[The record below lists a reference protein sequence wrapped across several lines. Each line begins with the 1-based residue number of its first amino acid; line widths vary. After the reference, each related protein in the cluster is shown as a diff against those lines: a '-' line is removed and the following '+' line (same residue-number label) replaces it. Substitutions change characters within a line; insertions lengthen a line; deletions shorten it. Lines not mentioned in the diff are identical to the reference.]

1 MLKGFQNVLQLEDLK
16 KRIGFTILLLAVYRL
31 GSHIPTPGID
41 GQALGA
47 FFKQSSK
54 GSLLGMFDL
63 FAGGG
68 LKRATIFALG
78 VMPYIN
84 ASIITE
90 LLSTVIPHLENL
102 KKEGEEGRKKIVQYV
117 RYFTIVLA
125 MVQSFGI
132 SFWLET
138 LKSDAGLVVVN
149 PGLGFKILTIIT
161 LSSGTAF
168 IMWLGEQIT
177 ERGIGNGISLII
189 FIGIVSE
196 MPGALMKSIELIR
209 AGQINIIIALVI
221 LVLMVLVIGAVVV
234 LESAHR
240 KVPIQY
246 AKRIVGRKVY
256 GGQSTHL
263 PLRIDQSGVI
273 AVIFASSVIIFPA
286 TIAEFTHFGILVK
299 IAGWINYG
307 TVLHS
312 LLFVGLIIFF
322 CYFYT
327 AVTFNPSDI
336 AENIKKSGGYIPG
349 IRPGKPT
356 AEYID
361 FILTRITLVGACGVA
376 ALAILPSFLTQ
387 GLNVPF
393 YFGGTTILIVV
404 GVALDLM
411 RQIESH
417 LLMRNYDGFMK
428 KGKLKARSN

>member
-16 KRIGFTILLLAVYRL
+16 KRIGFTVLLLAVYRL

-41 GQALGA
+41 GHALSA
-47 FFKQSSK
+47 FFNQSK
-54 GSLLGMFDL
+54 GTLFGMFDL
-63 FAGGG
+63 FAGGA

-78 VMPYIN
+78 IMPYIN
-84 ASIITE
+84 ASIIME
-90 LLSTVIPHLENL
+90 LLTTVVPHLENL
-102 KKEGEEGRKKIVQYV
+102 KKEGEEGRKKIIQYV
-117 RYFTIVLA
+117 RYFTVVLA
-125 MVQSFGI
+125 MVQAFGI
-132 SFWLET
+132 SFWLES
-138 LKSDAGLVVVN
+138 LKSTEGMVVIN
-149 PGLGFKILTIIT
+149 PGFGFKILTIIT

-177 ERGIGNGISLII
+177 ERGVGNGISLII
-189 FIGIVSE
+189 FIGIIAE
-196 MPGALMKSIELIR
+196 MPGALIQSIELIKG
-209 AGQINIIIALVI
+209 GQINIVISLLV
-221 LVLMVLVIGAVVV
+221 LVLMVVVIGAVVI

-263 PLRIDQSGVI
+263 PLRLDQSGVI

-286 TIAEFTHFGILVK
+286 TIAEFTHIGFLVK
-299 IAGWINYG
+299 IAGWLNYG
-307 TVLHS
+307 TVLHT
-312 LLFVGLIIFF
+312 LLYVALIIFF

-327 AVTFNPSDI
+327 AVTFNPGDI

-361 FILTRITLVGACGVA
+361 YILTRITLVGAIGISIISV
-376 ALAILPSFLTQ
+376 LPTFLMQ
-387 GLNVPF
+387 GLKVPF
-393 YFGGTTILIVV
+393 YFGGTALLIVV

>member
-1 MLKGFQNVLQLEDLK
+1 MLKGFKNVLQLEDLK

-41 GQALGA
+41 GQALSA
-47 FFKQSSK
+47 IFKLSSK
-54 GSLLGMFDL
+54 NSLLGMFDL

-90 LLSTVIPHLENL
+90 LLSTVIPHLESL
-102 KKEGEEGRKKIVQYV
+102 KKEGDEGRKKIVQYV

-132 SFWLET
+132 SFWLES
-138 LKSDAGLVVVN
+138 LKSEAGQAVLN
-149 PGLGFKILTIIT
+149 PGIGFKVLTIIT

-189 FIGIVSE
+189 FIGIISE
-196 MPGALMKSIELIR
+196 MPGALMKFIDLIKI
-209 AGQINIIIALVI
+209 GQINIIIAFIVLVI
-221 LVLMVLVIGAVVV
+221 MVIVIGAVVV

-263 PLRIDQSGVI
+263 PLRVDQSGVI

-286 TIAEFTHFGILVK
+286 TIAEFTHIGILVK

-307 TVLHS
+307 TVLHT
-312 LLFVGLIIFF
+312 LLFVSLIIFF

-336 AENIKKSGGYIPG
+336 AENIKKSGGYVPG

-361 FILTRITLVGACGVA
+361 YILTRITLAGALGVA
-376 ALAILPSFLTQ
+376 ALAVLPSFLTQ

>member
-41 GQALGA
+41 GQALSA

-90 LLSTVIPHLENL
+90 LLSTVIPHLESL
-102 KKEGEEGRKKIVQYV
+102 KKEGEEGRKKIIQYV

-132 SFWLET
+132 SFWLES
-138 LKSDAGLVVVN
+138 LKSEAGMVVTN

-189 FIGIVSE
+189 FIGIISE
-196 MPGALMKSIELIR
+196 MPGALIKSVQLIKG
-209 AGQINIIIALVI
+209 GQINIIIALVI

-263 PLRIDQSGVI
+263 PLRVDQSGVI

-286 TIAEFTHFGILVK
+286 TIAEFTHIGILVK

-307 TVLHS
+307 TFLHT

-361 FILTRITLVGACGVA
+361 FILTRITLAGACGVA
-376 ALAILPSFLTQ
+376 ALAVLPSFLTQ

-428 KGKLKARSN
+428 KGKLKARGN

>member
-41 GQALGA
+41 GHALSA
-47 FFKQSSK
+47 FFKQSR
-54 GSLLGMFDL
+54 GTLFGMFDL
-63 FAGGG
+63 FAGGA

-78 VMPYIN
+78 IMPYIN
-84 ASIITE
+84 ASIIME
-90 LLSTVIPHLENL
+90 LLTTVIPHLESL
-102 KKEGEEGRKKIVQYV
+102 KKEGEEGRKKIIQYV
-117 RYFTIVLA
+117 RYFTIILA
-125 MVQSFGI
+125 MVQAFGI
-132 SFWLET
+132 SFWLES
-138 LKSDAGLVVVN
+138 LKSQAGQVVVN
-149 PGLGFKILTIIT
+149 PGIGFKVLTVIT

-189 FIGIVSE
+189 FIGIIAE
-196 MPGALMKSIELIR
+196 MPGALIQSISLIKS
-209 AGQINIIIALVI
+209 GQINIVIALLV
-221 LVLMVLVIGAVVV
+221 LVLMVIVIGAVVV

-286 TIAEFTHFGILVK
+286 TIAEFTHIGFLVK
-299 IAGWINYG
+299 IAGWLNYG
-307 TVLHS
+307 TALHT
-312 LLFVGLIIFF
+312 LLYVGLIIFF

-327 AVTFNPSDI
+327 AVTFNPSDV
-336 AENIKKSGGYIPG
+336 AENIKKSGGYILG

-361 FILTRITLVGACGVA
+361 YILTRITLVGAVGI
-376 ALAILPSFLTQ
+376 AIISVLPTFLIQ
-387 GLNVPF
+387 GLKVPF
-393 YFGGTTILIVV
+393 YFGGTALLIVV

-428 KGKLKARSN
+428 KGKLKARGG

>member
-1 MLKGFQNVLQLEDLK
+1 MLKGFRNVLQLEDLK

-41 GQALGA
+41 GQALSA
-47 FFKQSSK
+47 FFNQSK
-54 GSLLGMFDL
+54 GTLLGMFDL

-84 ASIITE
+84 ASIIME
-90 LLSTVIPHLENL
+90 LLTTVIPHLESL
-102 KKEGEEGRKKIVQYV
+102 KKEGAEGQKKIVQYV
-117 RYFTIVLA
+117 RYFTIILA

-132 SFWLET
+132 SFWLES
-138 LKSDAGLVVVN
+138 LKSDLGQVVLT
-149 PGLGFKILTIIT
+149 PGIGFKVLTVIT

-177 ERGIGNGISLII
+177 DRGIGNGISLII
-189 FIGIVSE
+189 FIGIIAE
-196 MPGALMKSIELIR
+196 MPGALLKSIELIKT
-209 AGQINIIIALVI
+209 GQINIIIALVI

-263 PLRIDQSGVI
+263 PLRVDQSGVI
-273 AVIFASSVIIFPA
+273 ALIFASSVIIFPA
-286 TIAEFTHFGILVK
+286 TIAEFTHIGFLVK
-299 IAGWINYG
+299 IAGWLDYG
-307 TVLHS
+307 TVLHTM
-312 LLFVGLIIFF
+312 LFVGLIIFF

-336 AENIKKSGGYIPG
+336 ADNIKKSGGYIPG

-356 AEYID
+356 ADYID
-361 FILTRITLVGACGVA
+361 YILTRITLFGAVGVS
-376 ALAILPSFLTQ
+376 ALAVLPGFLTQ

-428 KGKLKARSN
+428 KGKLKARSS